1 MALTPR
7 WSLALLALFLGL
19 CLKLPIAKAQYIMA
33 PESQEYDYVSAS
45 AIPKLF
51 FLDKI

>member
-19 CLKLPIAKAQYIMA
+19 CLKLPIAKAQYIMLQ
-33 PESQEYDYVSAS
+33 SRKST
-45 AIPKLF
+45 IMLG
-51 FLDKI
+51 